1 MPIKSYNTSLLSDV
15 LQLRFYKVQHAVFI
29 VIGWNWWKGNIWTRK
44 KNRHYCCVIKLYS
57 SGQEPAIFSL
67 FQHLP
72 SRFNK
77 YRKYWTACYG
87 RPICL
92 LVGIPQA
99 WRKQSARSSW
109 NFSPGLQKYLHS
121 KAAHVFAR
129 LGPLLHAC
137 LIVANLITDNLS
149 NSPRASVHKKLL
161 AEYENLAC

>member
-15 LQLRFYKVQHAVFI
+15 LQLRFYKVQHAFFI

-57 SGQEPAIFSL
+57 SGKEPAIIFFPV
-67 FQHLP
+67 FQQIEEILDATH
-72 SRFNK
+72 
-77 YRKYWTACYG
+77 YG

-92 LVGIPQA
+92 LVGILQVRA
-99 WRKQSARSSW
+99 WRKQSAKSSR

-121 KAAHVFAR
+121 KAAHIFAR
-129 LGPLLHAC
+129 LGPLLAC

-149 NSPRASVHKKLL
+149 NSPWASVH
-161 AEYENLAC
+161 